1 MKNLLLPIIALLS
14 IAITFTSCLEDK
26 CDATTEFVRYDPVY
40 LTLAQI
46 RSTVTL
52 EAPRALEEPG
62 RLYLYKDYLFINEQA
77 HGIHIY
83 DNSDPSNPV
92 DIGFY
97 GIVGNFDLSIKDDI
111 LYADNVLDIISL
123 DISNIQA
130 PQLIHREENAF
141 EKYDWNGTYLS
152 YYNKSDVVEV
162 LDCNDDAFGSEIFWR
177 GDVLFANN
185 AESSVIDAVDFDGG
199 GSSNIGTGG
208 STARFTIV
216 GDYLYNV
223 DQYNLMTWS
232 IGSGFSRVNTQNIGW
247 GVETIFPYK
256 SNLFIGTESGMHIY
270 DNSNPE
276 MLVHLSTFQHARAC
290 DPVVVEGNTA
300 YVTLRNGS
308 SCQSFINQLDVI
320 DITSLTNP
328 TLIKTYPMS
337 NPHGLSIRDN
347 TLYICEGDFG
357 LKIFDA
363 SDSEKIDNNQ
373 LANITTIK
381 STDVIALPDDRLLVI
396 GSEGFY
402 QYDVTDVNDPK
413 LLSLISVD
421 QQ

>member
-1 MKNLLLPIIALLS
+1 MKNLLLPIITLLS

-177 GDVLFANN
+177 GDILFANN
-185 AESSVIDAVDFDGG
+185 A
-199 GSSNIGTGG
+199 
-208 STARFTIV
+208 
-216 GDYLYNV
+216 
-223 DQYNLMTWS
+223 S

-308 SCQSFINQLDVI
+308 TCQSFINQLDVI

-347 TLYICEGDFG
+347 ILYICEGDFG

-363 SDSEKIDNNQ
+363 SDSEKIDKNQ
-373 LANITTIK
+373 LANITTMK

-396 GSEGFY
+396 GSEGYY

>member
-1 MKNLLLPIIALLS
+1 MKKIFLPFIALLS
-14 IAITFTSCLEDK
+14 FAMTFTSCLQDK

-40 LTLAQI
+40 LTLSQI
-46 RSTVTL
+46 RSTVSL

-62 RLYLYKDYLFINEQA
+62 RLYLYDDYLFINEQG

-97 GIVGNFDLSIKDDI
+97 PIAGNFDLSIKDDI
-111 LYADNVLDIISL
+111 LYADNVLDIISI
-123 DISNIQA
+123 DISNIES
-130 PQLIHREENAF
+130 PSIVHREENAF

-152 YYNKSDVVEV
+152 YYNKTDIVEV
-162 LDCNDDAFGSEIFWR
+162 LDCNDDAFGSETFWR
-177 GDVLFANN
+177 GDVLFANET
-185 AESSVIDAVDFDGG
+185 AVFDADVISA
-199 GSSNIGTGG
+199 GSEGSNVGTGG

-223 DQYNLMTWS
+223 DQSNLMTWS
-232 IGSGFSRVNTQNIGW
+232 IGNGFSRVNTQNIGW
-247 GVETIFPYK
+247 GIETIFPYE
-256 SNLFIGTESGMHIY
+256 SNLFIGSETGMHIY

-276 MLVHLSTFQHARAC
+276 LLVHLSTFQHARAC

-308 SCQSFINQLDVI
+308 ACESFINQLDVI

-337 NPHGLSIRDN
+337 NPHGLSVRDN
-347 TLYICEGDFG
+347 TLFICEGDFG

-363 SDSEKIDNNQ
+363 SDSEKIDRNL
-373 LANITTIK
+373 LADVSSIK
-381 STDVIALPDDRLLVI
+381 STDVIALPDNRLLVI

-402 QYDVTDVNDPK
+402 QYDVTNVESPE
-413 LLSLISVD
+413 LLSLILVEN
-421 QQ
+421 Q

>member
-1 MKNLLLPIIALLS
+1 MKKILLPLIAFLF

-26 CDATTEFVRYDPVY
+26 CDASTEFVRFDPVY
-40 LTLAQI
+40 LTLSQI
-46 RSTVTL
+46 RTDVTL

-111 LYADNVLDIISL
+111 LYADNVLDIISI
-123 DISNIQA
+123 DISNIQS
-130 PQLIHREENAF
+130 PVIVHREENAF
-141 EKYDWNGTYLS
+141 EMYDWNGTYLS
-152 YYNKSDVVEV
+152 YYNKTDIVEV
-162 LDCNDDAFGSEIFWR
+162 LDCNDDAFGAETFWR
-177 GDVLFANN
+177 GDVLFANE
-185 AESSVIDAVDFDGG
+185 AAVVDVDVLSS
-199 GSSNIGTGG
+199 GSEGSNVGTGG

-223 DQYNLMTWS
+223 DQSNLMTWS
-232 IGSGFSRVNTQNIGW
+232 IGNGFSRVNTQNIGW
-247 GVETIFPYK
+247 GIETIFPYE
-256 SNLFIGTESGMHIY
+256 SHLFIGSETGMHIY

-276 MLVHLSTFQHARAC
+276 LLVHLSTFQHARAC

-308 SCQSFINQLDVI
+308 ACESFINQLDVI

-337 NPHGLSIRDN
+337 NPHGLSVRDN

-363 SDSEKIDNNQ
+363 SDSEKIDRNL
-373 LANITTIK
+373 LADVSSIK

-402 QYDVTDVNDPK
+402 QYDVTNVESPQ
-413 LLSLISVD
+413 LLSLILVEN
-421 QQ
+421 Q